1 MAMAP
6 YDTQLEDQL
15 KKKTAIPMV
24 GSLPGGDMSAQP
36 VASQPLTDALSNVVG
51 SAPAS
56 PSTQP
61 AAAPVAA
68 TPLPTNL
75 PSLPPAG
82 SLPGG
87 DMSYQPA
94 SPPIPA
100 VGAMAPGTTPV
111 TNTPPGNLIPDA
123 PPLMPP
129 VDATT
134 QPAGA
139 PAPATPLPR
148 LTPPDQASDIGGS
161 IPGGELG
168 QIAPPGTP
176 VAPDPAQTPAPVSSA
191 PTLPGVDATTYGPGN
206 DLLSTQINP
215 TATDRGAIAQ
225 SYLDAFDTRAAPQI
239 RDQIRAVGQRAAS
252 LGRLGMGDTAVET
265 LNPYTDYLKERAALA
280 SQLAG
285 QSAEGQIA
293 DEANARAELRGER
306 DYQTGRSDKA
316 ITDAINQWIMQQQER
331 DKEFQRGT
339 ELGQLGYGNSPSN
352 LLFGA
357 GQQYGNNSN
366 QAFNAFSQWLSSLG

>member
-1 MAMAP
+1 MAIAT

-24 GSLPGGDMSAQP
+24 GSLPGGDMSSQL
-36 VASQPLTDALSNVVG
+36 VASQPAGT
-51 SAPAS
+51 SA
-56 PSTQP
+56 
-61 AAAPVAA
+61 AA

-75 PSLPPAG
+75 VPDNTPVMPSLPPAG

-100 VGAMAPGTTPV
+100 VGAMAPSATPV
-111 TNTPPGNLIPDA
+111 TNTPPGNLVPDV
-123 PPLMPP
+123 PNLMPP
-129 VDATT
+129 ASALPGGDMTI
-134 QPAGA
+134 Q
-139 PAPATPLPR
+139 PR
-148 LTPPDQASDIGGS
+148 LAPPGQPSDIGGF
-161 IPGGELG
+161 IPPDQLG

-176 VAPDPAQTPAPVSSA
+176 VAPDPAQPSAPVSSA

-206 DLLSTQINP
+206 DLLSTQISP

-225 SYLDAFDTRAAPQI
+225 QYLDAFDTRAAPQI

-252 LGRLGMGDTAVET
+252 LGRLGMGDTAVEA

-293 DEANARAELRGER
+293 DERSNRAELRGER
-306 DYQTGRSDKA
+306 DYQTGRSDKS

-339 ELGQLGYGNSPSN
+339 QLGQLGYGNSPSN

-357 GQQYGNNSN
+357 GQRYGNSAD
-366 QAFNAFSQWLSSLG
+366 QGFNAFAQYLASLG